1 MPRLTTRTARR
12 WIAWGTSALL
22 SCATALAA
30 DAPKATHHT
39 EWATMRDGVLLPTEV
54 YLPAGMPGPL
64 PVVMLR
70 SPYNGPDNNG
80 CINRCEELAAR
91 GYVVLNQDVRGTG
104 RAQGRLTPFF
114 QERNDGYDAV
124 EWAARQP
131 WSNGKVGLWGVSY
144 YGVTVMQAAAM
155 HPPHL
160 VAAVA
165 IITAADYHDNWTYV
179 NGVFDQWFAQSW
191 LGGWARIDAWRR
203 EQLRSGMLLPEV
215 RERGNQM
222 GAATS
227 GLQPGWTQHLPL
239 DEMPDFRGSAPFY
252 FDWLTHPDYSPW
264 WSPVDIERQYQDI
277 KVPMLFVGGWYDI
290 FSVGTVRNFRGL
302 RARGGSELARNGSR
316 LVMYPLCHG
325 VCNDAIRF
333 KPDFW
338 SNDNAPLSQEWFD
351 RWLRGKPD
359 PDAQEPVVKLWLMVP
374 PEAGNQDSGRWI
386 TAGAYPLPGTD
397 RQHWSLRSQG
407 QANTRNGDGELV
419 AGATMASAGPA
430 DHYAFDPAHPVPTLG
445 GNLCCNE
452 ALQPPGAFDQATLEL
467 RDDVLVYTSAPLAAD
482 LTVVGPVNLHF
493 WAASSAPDTDFT
505 AKLVD
510 VRADGVA
517 FNLLDRVVNAGLR
530 RGSKLARSP
539 IRPGVPYEYDLF
551 LGDTAVVFRA
561 GHRVRIEVSS
571 SNFPHYARNPN
582 TGGRAGQATRFVV
595 ARQTVLHDAKHG
607 SWLEL
612 PVVTLKP

>member
-1 MPRLTTRTARR
+1 MTAVAAR
-12 WIAWGTSALL
+12 AALCTALL
-22 SCATALAA
+22 VAGSTACAAG
-30 DAPKATHHT
+30 APAVTHHT
-39 EWATMRDGVLLPTEV
+39 EWATMRDGVLLPSEV
-54 YLPAGMPGPL
+54 YLPAGEHGPL

-70 SPYNGPDNNG
+70 SPYNGPDANG
-80 CINRCEELAAR
+80 CMNRCEELAAR
-91 GYVVLNQDVRGTG
+91 GYAVVNQDVRGTG

-131 WSNGKVGLWGVSY
+131 WSNGRVGLWGVSY

-191 LGGWARIDAWRR
+191 LGGWARVDAWRR
-203 EQLRSGMLLPEV
+203 EQMRSGMLLPEV

-222 GAATS
+222 GAGTTA
-227 GLQPGWTQHLPL
+227 LQPGWTAHLPL
-239 DEMPDFRGSAPFY
+239 DDLPGFRAGAPFY
-252 FDWLTHPDYSPW
+252 YDWLAHADYAPYW
-264 WSPVDIERQYQDI
+264 APVDIERQYRDI
-277 KVPMLFVGGWYDI
+277 RVPMLFVGGWYDI

-302 RARGGSELARNGSR
+302 RASGGSELARSGSR

-325 VCNDAIRF
+325 ICNGAIRF
-333 KPDFW
+333 TPDFW

-351 RWLRGKPD
+351 RWLRGKAD
-359 PDAQEPVVKLWLMVP
+359 PDAREPRVKLWLMVP
-374 PEAGNQDSGRWI
+374 PEKGDQDAGRWI
-386 TAGAYPLPGTD
+386 TGDSYPLPGTGHA
-397 RQHWSLRSQG
+397 RWSLQSG
-407 QANTRNGDGELV
+407 GHANTRNGDGVLASGAV
-419 AGATMASAGPA
+419 SAGAA
-430 DHYAFDPAHPVPTLG
+430 DHFDYDPAHPVPTLG

-452 ALQPPGAFDQATLEL
+452 ALQAPGAFDQATLEL
-467 RDDVLVYTSAPLAAD
+467 RDDVLAYTSAPLASD
-482 LTVVGPVNLHF
+482 LAIVGPVNLHF
-493 WAASSAPDTDFT
+493 WAASSATDTDFT

-510 VRADGVA
+510 VRPDGVA

-530 RGSKLARSP
+530 HGSKLARSP

-551 LGDTAVVFRA
+551 LGDTAVLLRA
-561 GHRVRIEVSS
+561 GHRVRVEISS

-582 TGGRAGQATRFVV
+582 TGEPAAHATRFVV
-595 ARQTVLHDAKHG
+595 AKQAIFHDAKHG

-612 PVVTLKP
+612 PVVTVRP